1 MYMHYWLM
9 KTEPEEF
16 SIDDLERRPGQTEPW
31 NGIRNYQARNLLRDE
46 MQKGDLAFL
55 YHSSCA
61 EPGIAGIMTIASAAY
76 PDPTAFDPKS
86 KYYDPKSKCDAPTW
100 YQVDVKFKRKLQKII
115 PLYELRLHKPLQK
128 MRLLRRG
135 NRLSVM
141 PVTQKEWDY
150 ILKLE

>member
-1 MYMHYWLM
+1 MHYWLM

-16 SIDDLERRPGQTEPW
+16 SIDDLEQCPGQSEPW

-46 MQKGDLAFL
+46 MQKSDLAFL

-61 EPGIAGIMTIASAAY
+61 EPGITGIMTIATAAY

-86 KYYDPKSKCDAPTW
+86 KYYDPKSKRDAPTW
-100 YQVDVKFKRKLQKII
+100 FMVDVKFNRKLQHII

-128 MRLLRRG
+128 MRLLQRG

-141 PVTQKEWDY
+141 PVTKQEWEY